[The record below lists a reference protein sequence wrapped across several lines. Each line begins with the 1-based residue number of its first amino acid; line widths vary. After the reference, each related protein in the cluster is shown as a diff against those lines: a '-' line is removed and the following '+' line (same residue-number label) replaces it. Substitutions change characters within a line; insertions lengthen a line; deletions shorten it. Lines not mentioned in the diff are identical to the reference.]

1 MDPIEILRNEH
12 GLIRQFVDLL
22 STAVGRLEVD
32 KPPPRAFFDN
42 GIEFVRGF
50 SDGFHHKKEE
60 LVMFVQLAQQKNG
73 AIDGQIE
80 ALRYQHD
87 QGRGFIAAIDGALD
101 EYEQGDSRAQSLV
114 RENAASFASLLKHHI
129 HIEDHIFFPMC
140 REEMTD
146 EELRVLGGKFAKVQE
161 VHGADT
167 FERYHKIVVDL
178 DRMLAE
184 EDALG

>member
-12 GLIRQFVDLL
+12 GLIRRFVDLL
-22 STAVGRLEVD
+22 SVAVTRLEED
-32 KPPPRAFFDN
+32 DPPPRAFFDN

-60 LVMFVQLAQQKNG
+60 LVMFVQLAQKKNG

-87 QGRGFIAAIDGALD
+87 QGRGFIKAIAGALD
-101 EYEQGDSRAQSLV
+101 GYAKEDPNDTAIV
-114 RENAASFASLLKHHI
+114 RENAAAFASLLNHHI
-129 HIEDHIFFPMC
+129 HTEDHIFFPMS
-140 REEMTD
+140 RESMTAQ
-146 EELRVLGGKFAKVQE
+146 ELEALGSKFEKVQE

-167 FERYHKIVVDL
+167 FERYHKLVVDL
-178 DRMLAE
+178 DLMLAE
-184 EDALG
+184 K

>member
-12 GLIRQFVDLL
+12 GLIRRFVDLL
-22 STAVGRLEVD
+22 SVAVTRLEVD
-32 KPPPRAFFDN
+32 DPPPRAFFDN

-60 LVMFVQLAQQKNG
+60 LVMFVQLAQKKNG

-87 QGRGFIAAIDGALD
+87 QGRGFIAAIAGSLDGYSD
-101 EYEQGDSRAQSLV
+101 GDPNDTSVV
-114 RENAASFASLLKHHI
+114 RENAAAFASLLKHHI
-129 HIEDHIFFPMC
+129 HTEDHIFFPMS
-140 REEMTD
+140 REAMTP
-146 EELRVLGGKFAKVQE
+146 EELEVLGKKFEKVQE

-167 FERYHKIVVDL
+167 FERYHKLVVDL
-178 DRMLAE
+178 DLMLAE
-184 EDALG
+184 D